1 MRLRTVLI
9 GLAVLMV
16 AILAGA
22 AALVMSVDFN
32 QYKGLIA
39 DQVKQ
44 ATGRDLTIVGDF
56 KLALSLRPSVAV
68 ENVGFANVPGGSRP
82 QMVVLKR
89 LEVQMQLLPLLS
101 RRIEVDRLVLDGA
114 DILLETD
121 KKGRGNWVLSNGA
134 IGAAAASPAPE
145 GESAV
150 PLPQIGVVQIR
161 NSLVTYRDGQTN
173 TSRSFRIEK
182 LNAETKDG
190 RVALDLAALI
200 GKAAVTA
207 KGSIGAPEMLAGAAP
222 YPFDLTITSA
232 NSSAILKGTVRDVAE
247 MRGIAMDL
255 SAKGKAL
262 SDWNGVTDA
271 ALPPLGPYSLTA
283 KASDIP
289 GGYGLS
295 GLKLTMGGSSLG
307 GDLTLQ
313 LAKRPKL
320 TAALSADRIDLKDFG
335 VTPAASGGV
344 QPSSGAVSGDGRV
357 FPATPLPLAGLGLA
371 DADVK
376 LAAKEVI
383 RAPVTLSNVKLVLSL
398 AAGKLQIRPFSSGIG
413 GGTVIANLSLDS
425 ARTPAPVALDLTE
438 SNVEAGKLLQ
448 VLAGTTVLSGGRT
461 NLKADV
467 TGAGNSVRAIM
478 AGLNGKLDYAMG
490 SGSINNDFARLLLA
504 DLFRLFSF
512 GSGGD
517 SSNLRC
523 VVAHFDINRGL
534 ATTRQ
539 LAIETSG
546 ATILGNGTVNLATEG
561 LDIHLVPHATAA
573 NLANLAVPVIVGGTM
588 AHPHVVPDAAA
599 IATGAVGGVVTMP
612 LTALSTI
619 GSIAG
624 FGGSGGAPGA
634 GCGAAEA
641 ASQPGPAARQPTSP
655 AGQILQGVGNGAK
668 GAADTLKS
676 LLP

>member
-1 MRLRTVLI
+1 
-9 GLAVLMV
+9 
-16 AILAGA
+16 
-22 AALVMSVDFN
+22 
-32 QYKGLIA
+32 
-39 DQVKQ
+39 
-44 ATGRDLTIVGDF
+44 
-56 KLALSLRPSVAV
+56 
-68 ENVGFANVPGGSRP
+68 
-82 QMVVLKR
+82 
-89 LEVQMQLLPLLS
+89 
-101 RRIEVDRLVLDGA
+101 
-114 DILLETD
+114 
-121 KKGRGNWVLSNGA
+121 
-134 IGAAAASPAPE
+134 
-145 GESAV
+145 
-150 PLPQIGVVQIR
+150 
-161 NSLVTYRDGQTN
+161 
-173 TSRSFRIEK
+173 
-182 LNAETKDG
+182 
-190 RVALDLAALI
+190 
-200 GKAAVTA
+200 
-207 KGSIGAPEMLAGAAP
+207 
-222 YPFDLTITSA
+222 
-232 NSSAILKGTVRDVAE
+232 
-247 MRGIAMDL
+247 
-255 SAKGKAL
+255 
-262 SDWNGVTDA
+262 
-271 ALPPLGPYSLTA
+271 
-283 KASDIP
+283 
-289 GGYGLS
+289 
-295 GLKLTMGGSSLG
+295 
-307 GDLTLQ
+307 
-313 LAKRPKL
+313 
-320 TAALSADRIDLKDFG
+320 
-335 VTPAASGGV
+335 
-344 QPSSGAVSGDGRV
+344 
-357 FPATPLPLAGLGLA
+357 
-371 DADVK
+371 DVK

-634 GCGAAEA
+634 GCGAAAA